1 MIQFPAMSAG
11 NTLGVSGRHVLV
23 VDDDRELLETLVD
36 ILEHE
41 GYTVS
46 AALGRQSGL
55 EEAERV
61 APHVAV
67 LDIRLGVDSGMDLLE
82 DLRRL
87 DPQLVCIMM
96 TGYTSIDTAM
106 EAIHKG
112 AYDYLQKPVEMRY
125 LFSIL
130 DRCFEK
136 IKLRDQSEDAHRAVA
151 SQNEKLEELNQK
163 LLAEAHRAA
172 TALSELTRSQERLR
186 RAQRV
191 GRIGTWEVD
200 ADTLTVWG
208 SGEAY
213 ELFGLEPRAEPVGL
227 DELLDHF
234 EPLERVAIQEALH
247 NLVIEGGSVDL
258 EYRVKRGSRSPEMWL
273 DIKGEMHRTVDG
285 RTATVLG
292 TVRNITERKQA
303 ELALKELNAQL
314 EERVTRRTADLEAAN
329 QELRTAKDGAD
340 TAARQTQEVADDLG
354 RKIRTPLD
362 ALVAGLDRCLGES
375 LPAAAAA
382 RIKEAR
388 TSADILRQ
396 VVAKTLASRLPP
408 GRG

>member
-1 MIQFPAMSAG
+1 MSAG
-11 NTLGVSGRHVLV
+11 QKVGVSGRRVLV

-36 ILEHE
+36 ILDHE
-41 GYTVS
+41 GYTVTS
-46 AALGRQSGL
+46 AFGRQSGL
-55 EEAERV
+55 EEAKRF

-67 LDIRLGVDSGMDLLE
+67 LDIRLGVDSGIDLLE

-87 DPQLVCIMM
+87 NPQLICLMM

-125 LFSIL
+125 LFSVL

-136 IKLRDQSEDAHRAVA
+136 IKLRDQSEAAHRAVA
-151 SQNEKLEELNQK
+151 SQNEELEDLNRKLV
-163 LLAEAHRAA
+163 AEAHRAA

-200 ADTLTVWG
+200 AETLTVWG
-208 SGEAY
+208 SSEAY
-213 ELFGLEPRAEPVGL
+213 ELFGLESRDDSMAL

-234 EPLERVAIQEALH
+234 QPLERVATQEALH
-247 NLVIEGGSVDL
+247 NLVIEGGTVDF
-258 EYRVKRGSRSPEMWL
+258 EYRVRRHPDSPEMWL
-273 DIKGEMHRTVDG
+273 DIKGELRRTVDG
-285 RTATVLG
+285 RAATVLG
-292 TVRNITERKQA
+292 TIRNITERKRA
-303 ELALKELNAQL
+303 EVALKELNAQL
-314 EERVTRRTADLEAAN
+314 EERVARRTAALEAAN
-329 QELRTAKDGAD
+329 QQLRQAKAAAD
-340 TAARQTQEVADDLG
+340 SGARQTQEVADDLG

-362 ALVAGLDRCLGES
+362 ALIAGLDRSLGES
-375 LPAAAAA
+375 LPSTVAA